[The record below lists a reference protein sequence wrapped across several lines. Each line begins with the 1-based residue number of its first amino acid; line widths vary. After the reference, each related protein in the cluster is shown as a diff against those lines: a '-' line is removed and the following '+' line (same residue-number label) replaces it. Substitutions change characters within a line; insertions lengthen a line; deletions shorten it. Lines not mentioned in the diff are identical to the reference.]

1 MSALA
6 FKNLYWSTQYYCS
19 AMLIICLNAAKQQ
32 KQQKK
37 LFVRSSAYLIPD
49 PCLYFELLPCCQ
61 LLIWYSFLALI
72 TKIILYGFTH
82 CHTVAGILII
92 SSKDVTL
99 YSPWHQVLF
108 PCQHC
113 HLLSCYT
120 ISYWQWTPS
129 LACFLFSRYTDKTL
143 WQACYHP
150 SCHLLLFIWDS
161 VHKALMWTR
170 SVLI

>member
-6 FKNLYWSTQYYCS
+6 FKNLYWLTQYYFCNVNNLLES
-19 AMLIICLNAAKQQ
+19 GKTTETTEKAVCLNI
-32 KQQKK
+32 
-37 LFVRSSAYLIPD
+37 SAYLIPNPYLD
-49 PCLYFELLPCCQ
+49 FEMLPCCQ

-72 TKIILYGFTH
+72 TQTILYVFTH
-82 CHTVAGILII
+82 CHIVAGI

-129 LACFLFSRYTDKTL
+129 LACFLFRRYTDKTF
-143 WQACYHP
+143 WQACCRP
-150 SCHLLLFIWDS
+150 SCHLLLFIWDA
-161 VHKALMWTR
+161 VCKALMWTR
-170 SVLI
+170 TVLT